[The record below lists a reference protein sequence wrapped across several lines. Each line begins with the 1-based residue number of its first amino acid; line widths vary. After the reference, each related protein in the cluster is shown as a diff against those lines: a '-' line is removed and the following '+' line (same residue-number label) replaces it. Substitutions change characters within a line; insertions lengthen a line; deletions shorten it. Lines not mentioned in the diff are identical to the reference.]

1 MKVLGISEGHRYIAE
16 VSHTELEQFLNL
28 YYGKL
33 NHLKVGEIVDL
44 GKGYDHAA
52 EVSRAVSNLCDFIKN
67 NRRIVDALSGGFLL
81 RLASIAKEEAPDSAG
96 N

>member
-1 MKVLGISEGHRYIAE
+1 MEEFVYRFVDKSFAVH
-16 VSHTELEQFLNL
+16 FLQLCLKIIVKPICVNYHNRFGMYSLFFKL
-28 YYGKL
+28 Y
-33 NHLKVGEIVDL
+33 
-44 GKGYDHAA
+44 
-52 EVSRAVSNLCDFIKN
+52 NLCDFIKN